1 MEPFGLLNLLSSRL
15 PKMQEPPSA
24 APKNT
29 PENGNI
35 SKEKTDDSTAQTPLQ
50 APTQTPSS
58 PPPTPPSNACLE
70 FLDRH
75 DKRVKRTKKQ

>member
-1 MEPFGLLNLLSSRL
+1 MEPFGLLNLLSALL
-15 PKMQEPPSA
+15 PKTQETPSA

-29 PENGNI
+29 PENGEI

-50 APTQTPSS
+50 APAQTPSS

-75 DKRVKRTKKQ
+75 DERVKRTKKQ